1 MLTKIQGYN
10 DKKLAFIY
18 YTFLHLDINNQRLSE
33 TLILIADIKK
43 HNIFREVQCAS

>member
-1 MLTKIQGYN
+1 MIKRN
-10 DKKLAFIY
+10 RHIY

-43 HNIFREVQCAS
+43 HTIFREVQCAS